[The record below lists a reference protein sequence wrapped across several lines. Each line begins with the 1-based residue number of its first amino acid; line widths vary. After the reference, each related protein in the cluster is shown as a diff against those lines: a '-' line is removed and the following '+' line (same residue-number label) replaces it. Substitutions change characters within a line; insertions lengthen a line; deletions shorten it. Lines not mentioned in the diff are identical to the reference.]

1 MKTFFKKSR
10 LAVALAALSVLSTG
24 GTAQAA
30 VFEIDFTTASG
41 FSGTVPGSPSPSTIF
56 ASAIFTDGPGGSGSV
71 TLTMNVLSNL
81 PSGAYVN
88 DWYFNVSSA
97 PLAAGAINFVSGL
110 EASANP
116 TPIDFEKA
124 DNYKAD
130 GTGGMFDFAFHFEPN
145 LKELGQGQTSVYT
158 LTGSN
163 ITANSFNSLSIPD
176 KEGKGGNYVGA
187 IHVQGYGN
195 SVWIA
200 GSGIT
205 RQPQTGEVPEPA
217 TLALLGLG
225 LLGLAATRRRLN

>member
-10 LAVALAALSVLSTG
+10 LAVALTALSVLSMA

-30 VFEIDFTTASG
+30 VFEIDFTTSG
-41 FSGTVPGSPSPSTIF
+41 RFSGTAPGSPSPNTIF
-56 ASAIFTDGPGGSGSV
+56 ATAIFDDHGGSGSV
-71 TLTMNVLSNL
+71 TLTMNVLNNL
-81 PSGAYVN
+81 SSQAYVN
-88 DWYFNVSSA
+88 DWYFNVGSA
-97 PLAAGAINFVSGL
+97 PLSGIKFISGV
-110 EASANP
+110 EATDKP
-116 TPIDFEKA
+116 TPVEFQKA

-130 GTGGMFDFAFHFEPN
+130 GTGGMFDFAFHFKPSN
-145 LKELGQGQTSVYT
+145 PGELGQTHTSVYD
-158 LTGSN
+158 LMGSG
-163 ITANSFNSLSIPD
+163 ITAGSFNSLSVPD
-176 KEGKGGNYVGA
+176 KDGGGNYVGA

-225 LLGLAATRRRLN
+225 LFGLAATRRRLN